1 MRYYGSSS
9 VLTHTVGDSFLAKHS
24 SHILDMARK
33 GAEHKYEE
41 LKAEIRTLVAHF
53 PHIAARTSGHV
64 SRAAS
69 KAFARGRQVVGAAIA
84 GEAPKARKLS
94 AKARKAIGDAQRKR
108 WAIKKSADAAGT
120 KKTKK

>member
-1 MRYYGSSS
+1 M
-9 VLTHTVGDSFLAKHS
+9 AKHS

-53 PHIAARTSGHV
+53 PHLAARTGGHV

-69 KAFARGRQVVGAAIA
+69 KAFARGRQVIGAAIA
-84 GEAPKARKLS
+84 GEAPKARRRLS